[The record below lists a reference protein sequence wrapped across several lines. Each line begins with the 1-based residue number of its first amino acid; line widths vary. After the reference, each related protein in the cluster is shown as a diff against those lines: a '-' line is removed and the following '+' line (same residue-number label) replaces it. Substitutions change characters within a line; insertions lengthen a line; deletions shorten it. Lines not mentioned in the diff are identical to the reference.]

1 MMPIIQSSLVSRMHM
16 TSPSRGVSA
25 DLARYLRDE
34 YGANAAFAETAIGRK
49 ARAQSTRIP
58 NGAGGLVRRLLATVS
73 EAFAGTL
80 ASPGGA

>member
-1 MMPIIQSSLVSRMHM
+1 MMPITQSSLVSRMHM

-25 DLARYLRDE
+25 ELAWYVRDE
-34 YGANAAFAETAIGRK
+34 YGANAAFAETAIGRTAG
-49 ARAQSTRIP
+49 ARRTRIP

-73 EAFAGTL
+73 EAVVGAL